1 MSASDVV
8 DVAEVIERQRRNGLV
23 LTVIILSTAIMFL
36 DGYDLQ
42 AMAFAAPSL
51 VRAWGIDRAA
61 LGIVFSAGIF
71 GILIGGLIFG
81 YLGDRIG
88 RRPSIIA
95 SILVFGGFTLAAVW
109 ARDISHLIV
118 LRFLAGIGIGGLSP
132 LCYAL
137 NLEYVPSRYRGTV
150 VAVIMVGYVA
160 GGSAGGFIAAHLVPT
175 FGWTVVFWIGG
186 LLPLVAAVASYFLL
200 PESIK
205 FLVVQQRRPD
215 EIARILNRIEPGL
228 AARPDA
234 RFLIPDEDTES
245 AAGGWVAKFKA
256 LFDGKL
262 AITTPVLW
270 VAYIASSI
278 TLFFLNSWT
287 PILAEASGRTP
298 AQAAIG
304 LSMLSLGGAAGCLAI
319 GRVLDRYG
327 IIAIASVPLIAS
339 PLIACLGYGG
349 FGDSAFL
356 VAMLCAGFFV
366 IGGHQGLNSSVGLFY
381 PSAVRTTAVGWALSV
396 AKIGS
401 ISGPLIGGLLL
412 ARELPVQ
419 SLFLLAA
426 VPPLLVACCV
436 FVLGTAQRKQT
447 AAPKKLDQPAPA

>member
-1 MSASDVV
+1 MSAPDII

-61 LGIVFSAGIF
+61 LGVVFSAGIS
-71 GILIGGLIFG
+71 GILVGGLIFG

-95 SILVFGGFTLAAVW
+95 STLVFGGFSLATVLAKDV
-109 ARDISHLIV
+109 SHLIV

-137 NLEYVPSRYRGTV
+137 NLEYVPNRFRGTV

-160 GGSAGGFIAAHLVPT
+160 GASAGGLIAAWLVPS
-175 FGWTVVFWIGG
+175 FGWPVVFWVGG
-186 LLPLVAAVASYFLL
+186 LLPLVAAAVCLLLL
-200 PESIK
+200 PESVK
-205 FLVVQQRRPD
+205 FLVVNNRRPD
-215 EIARILNRIEPGL
+215 EVARLLNRIEPTL
-228 AARPDA
+228 AARPNA
-234 RFLIPDEDTES
+234 RFLIPDEGTEQ
-245 AAGGWVAKFKA
+245 AGASWSSKIRA
-256 LFDGKL
+256 LFDGGLKL
-262 AITTPVLW
+262 TTPLLW
-270 VAYIASSI
+270 IAYIASSI
-278 TLFFLNSWT
+278 TMFFLNSWT

-298 AQAAIG
+298 AQAAFA
-304 LSMLSLGGAAGCLAI
+304 LSMLSLGGAVGGITI
-319 GRVLDRYG
+319 GRAVDRFG
-327 IIAIASVPLIAS
+327 ITAIAIVPLIAS
-339 PLIACLGYGG
+339 PLVACLGYAG

-356 VAMLCAGFFV
+356 VAMACAGFFV
-366 IGGHQGLNSSVGLFY
+366 IGGHQGLNSSVGTFY

-401 ISGPLIGGLLL
+401 ISGPLIGGILL
-412 ARELPVQ
+412 AGGLPVQ
-419 SLFLLAA
+419 TLFLLVAL
-426 VPPLLVACCV
+426 PPLVVACCV
-436 FVLGTAQRKQT
+436 FVLGTAQRKQS
-447 AAPKKLDQPAPA
+447 AAASKLDQPATA

>member
-1 MSASDVV
+1 MSVPDIV
-8 DVAEVIERQRRNGLV
+8 DVADVIERQRRNGLV

-42 AMAFAAPSL
+42 AMAFAAPSI

-61 LGIVFSAGIF
+61 LGVVFSAGIV
-71 GILIGGLIFG
+71 GILVGGLIFG

-95 SILVFGGFTLAAVW
+95 STLVFGGFTLAAVW

-137 NLEYVPSRYRGTV
+137 NLEYVPNRYRATV
-150 VAVIMVGYVA
+150 VAIIMVGYVA
-160 GGSAGGFIAAHLVPT
+160 GASAGGVIAAGLVPT
-175 FGWTVVFWIGG
+175 FGWTIVFWVGG
-186 LLPLVAAVASYFLL
+186 LLPLIAAVVSYFLL

-205 FLVVQQRRPD
+205 FLVVQKRRPD
-215 EIARILNRIEPGL
+215 EIARILNRIEPAL

-234 RFLIPDEDTES
+234 RFLLRDEDTES
-245 AAGGWVAKFKA
+245 AGASWLSKFRA

-262 AITTPVLW
+262 VITTPVLW

-278 TLFFLNSWT
+278 TLFFLNSWI

-304 LSMLSLGGAAGCLAI
+304 LSMLSLGGAVGGLTI

-327 IIAIASVPLIAS
+327 IIAIAIVPLIAS
-339 PLIACLGYGG
+339 PLVACLGYAGL
-349 FGDSAFL
+349 GDGAFL

-419 SLFLLAA
+419 TLFLLVA
-426 VPPLLVACCV
+426 VPPLLVACCI
-436 FVLGTAQRKQT
+436 FVLGASQRRQT
-447 AAPKKLDQPAPA
+447 AAPEKLDQPAPA